1 MEKDDEYLGKFV
13 KFSHMEV
20 HIIASFSDVQ
30 VRIHDKKNVKQ
41 TYKQKN
47 PQSMARVRSWLW
59 LGFMNPD

>member
-30 VRIHDKKNVKQ
+30 VRIHDKKKMWNKHTNKKIHSQ
-41 TYKQKN
+41 WHEYG
-47 PQSMARVRSWLW
+47 A
-59 LGFMNPD
+59 GCG

>member
-1 MEKDDEYLGKFV
+1 MEKDDKYLEKFV

-20 HIIASFSDVQ
+20 HIIASLTDVQ

-47 PQSMARVRSWLW
+47 PQSMESWLR
-59 LGFMNPD
+59 